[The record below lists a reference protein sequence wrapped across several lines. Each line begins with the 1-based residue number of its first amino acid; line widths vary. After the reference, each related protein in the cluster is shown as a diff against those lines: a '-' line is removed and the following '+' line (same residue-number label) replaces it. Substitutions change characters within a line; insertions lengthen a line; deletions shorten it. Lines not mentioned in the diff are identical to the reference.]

1 MALHSF
7 NRGYK
12 YIKARILNKKIKHV
26 LKDEEYNGE
35 KLDLGEK
42 KIGSRGWGV
51 KILSRKLRVVIVKV
65 TFEQINEKVR

>member
-1 MALHSF
+1 M
-7 NRGYK
+7 GK
-12 YIKARILNKKIKHV
+12 
-26 LKDEEYNGE
+26 